1 MLARG
6 LLALILLA
14 ALPAPAQEAAQ
25 EGGWQG
31 ARFGMTAEEVAAALP
46 SSRALPGRFDYGP
59 MHADRA
65 VFGLEIAGIGFTA
78 YLQMDDGT
86 GLLRQV
92 LLQADRTVEGPA
104 DFEAVLSTLTAENG
118 SPDAACRIPGGRGM
132 RSRGVEVTWHLPD
145 RTTHAV
151 FLDFRTTGVLERDP
165 NRDYEPL
172 EPLGEARMVI
182 RRLLPRRLLIRHHA
196 AGDAALDATPGC
208 AAPDLSRRAP
218 AGEWR

>member
-6 LLALILLA
+6 LLALLLLA
-14 ALPAPAQEAAQ
+14 ALPAPAQEVAR
-25 EGGWQG
+25 EGGWRS
-31 ARFGMTAEEVAAALP
+31 ARFGMTAEEVIAALP
-46 SSRALPGRFDYGP
+46 GARALPGRFDYGP

-65 VFGLEIAGIGFTA
+65 VFGLQIAGIGFTA

-92 LLQADRTVEGPA
+92 LLQAVRTAEGPA
-104 DFEAVLSTLTAENG
+104 DFEAVLESLAAANG
-118 SPDAACRIPGGRGM
+118 PPHAVCLIPGGPGM
-132 RSRGVEVTWHLPD
+132 RSRGMEVVWHLPD

-182 RRLLPRRLLIRHHA
+182 RRQLPRRLLIRHHA

-208 AAPDLSRRAP
+208 SAPELSRRAP
-218 AGEWR
+218 AGE